1 MKIKVKLNTVQ
12 YECELEIMESYCN
25 IPFISNKELQFYVK
39 YAGLQIT
46 PNILNQLSEEAKNQ
60 IYKYIGV
67 MDIVWFDIVKV
78 YITHITA
85 YSIEIGF
92 SENMQI
98 MEEIYSDFDS
108 NIPINEFQTGILF
121 PNLPARFLFQTL
133 GDIYVEFDTNDL
145 NILDF
150 KIHDNIK
157 KLMCSKGLDD
167 KFKKYNLKN
176 NI

>member
-1 MKIKVKLNTVQ
+1 MKVKVKLNTVQ

-46 PNILNQLSEEAKNQ
+46 PNILNQLSKEAKNQ

-67 MDIVWFDIVKV
+67 MDIVWFDIAKV
-78 YITHITA
+78 YITNITA

-92 SENMQI
+92 S
-98 MEEIYSDFDS
+98 
-108 NIPINEFQTGILF
+108 
-121 PNLPARFLFQTL
+121 
-133 GDIYVEFDTNDL
+133 DIYVEFDTNDL